1 MIKGDGLLKNQRLN
15 CDTTEYFE
23 NAFTY
28 DMRPTWALD
37 ISHVFACSRYSIE
50 PLKCLPSLRTTI

>member
-1 MIKGDGLLKNQRLN
+1 MIKGGWTAEKSASY